1 MTLMTELEDIV
12 RLITELGVIVRLITE
27 LEDIVRLITELE
39 DIVRLITELED
50 IVRLMSEMGDIV
62 RLITELEDI
71 VRLMTELEDI
81 VRLITELEDI
91 VRLMSELEDIVRL
104 MSEMEDI
111 VRLMSELEDIYA
123 LILQG
128 VEYMFGIVGVP
139 VIEIGLAAQ
148 AEGIK
153 FIAMRNEQA
162 ASYAASAIGYLTKK
176 PAVCLVVS
184 GPGLVHA
191 LAGMANAMENC
202 WPLIVVGGSCDSDQ
216 EAMGGFQ
223 EYPQVEAARHYSKF
237 SARPSS
243 ISKIPYYVEKLLT
256 IELNETKI
264 SFSFYCK
271 SVHLNCYM
279 FSGAA
284 YAQAEDVINQ
294 LVEMT
299 QLPVLPTP
307 MGKGVVP
314 DDSPLCIS
322 AARSKALQE
331 ADVILLLGARLNW
344 MLHFAAPP
352 RFSSKVKII
361 QVDIC
366 PEEMG
371 NNSASG
377 VALPG
382 DVGVVVSQI
391 VKNIK
396 SRSVQFKFSADS
408 LWWSLLRKKIEANVQ
423 NVQTMSNDNS
433 IPLNYYAAFSE
444 AVRTCLYGRPGVSYI
459 DMTGDLIGGQVE
471 DNNVGQMLDAGT
483 FGTMGVGVGFAIAA
497 AIYCR
502 DYWPNKRVVCVQGDS
517 AFGFSGMEIETI
529 ARYHLP
535 VVIIIFNNNG
545 ISYGIKEDTWE
556 NAKKAGDLFI
566 TIPPTSLQPNTRY
579 EKLIEAFGGKGYF
592 AKTKEELRES
602 LQSSLKDQTPSIINV
617 MIDPGAQRKTQ
628 EFFWLTKSNL

>member
-1 MTLMTELEDIV
+1 MTGDLIGGQVEDNNVNFLPICQPSPV
-12 RLITELGVIVRLITE
+12 S
-27 LEDIVRLITELE
+27 
-39 DIVRLITELED
+39 
-50 IVRLMSEMGDIV
+50 MSC
-62 RLITELEDI
+62 
-71 VRLMTELEDI
+71 
-81 VRLITELEDI
+81 
-91 VRLMSELEDIVRL
+91 
-104 MSEMEDI
+104 
-111 VRLMSELEDIYA
+111 
-123 LILQG
+123 
-128 VEYMFGIVGVP
+128 P
-139 VIEIGLAAQ
+139 
-148 AEGIK
+148 
-153 FIAMRNEQA
+153 
-162 ASYAASAIGYLTKK
+162 KK
-176 PAVCLVVS
+176 
-184 GPGLVHA
+184 
-191 LAGMANAMENC
+191 
-202 WPLIVVGGSCDSDQ
+202 
-216 EAMGGFQ
+216 
-223 EYPQVEAARHYSKF
+223 VEAAVDLIIK
-237 SARPSS
+237 AERPLVVVG
-243 ISKIPYYVEKLLT
+243 K
-256 IELNETKI
+256 
-264 SFSFYCK
+264 
-271 SVHLNCYM
+271 
-279 FSGAA
+279 GAA

-396 SRSVQFKFSADS
+396 SRSVQLKFSADS
-408 LWWSLLRKKIEANVQ
+408 PWWSLLRKKIEANVQ

-444 AVRTCLYGRPGVSYI
+444 VQRAIPKDCIIVNEGSNTMDIGRTMLPNIFPRHR
-459 DMTGDLIGGQVE
+459 
-471 DNNVGQMLDAGT
+471 LDAGT

-566 TIPPTSLQPNTRY
+566 TVPPTSLQPNTRY
-579 EKLIEAFGGKGYF
+579 EKLIEAFGGQGYF

-602 LQSSLKDQTPSIINV
+602 LQSALKDQMPSIINV

>member
-1 MTLMTELEDIV
+1 MTEVLNGATV
-12 RLITELGVIVRLITE
+12 LAR
-27 LEDIVRLITELE
+27 
-39 DIVRLITELED
+39 
-50 IVRLMSEMGDIV
+50 
-62 RLITELEDI
+62 
-71 VRLMTELEDI
+71 
-81 VRLITELEDI
+81 
-91 VRLMSELEDIVRL
+91 
-104 MSEMEDI
+104 
-111 VRLMSELEDIYA
+111 A
-123 LILQG
+123 LKHQG

-243 ISKIPYYVEKLLT
+243 ISKIPYYVEKAVRTSLYGRPGVSYIDMTGDL
-256 IELNETKI
+256 IGGQVEDNNVSFLPI
-264 SFSFYCK
+264 SPPSPVSMSCPK
-271 SVHLNCYM
+271 KVEAAVDLIIKAERPLVVVGK
-279 FSGAA
+279 GAA

-408 LWWSLLRKKIEANVQ
+408 PWWSLLRKKIEANVQ

-444 AVRTCLYGRPGVSYI
+444 VQRAIPKDCIIVNEGSNTMDIGRTMLPNIFPRHR
-459 DMTGDLIGGQVE
+459 
-471 DNNVGQMLDAGT
+471 LDAGT

-602 LQSSLKDQTPSIINV
+602 LQSALKDQTPSIINV